1 MIPHLFESNA
11 TNFDTLGIGALTRTI
26 SCNVI
31 EELNG
36 AYELNLAM
44 LVDDPLFEFVQ
55 VGNIIVALPNMTDN
69 AQAFVIESVSKVIN
83 GEVTVY
89 ATHIA
94 QYRTKLIPIP
104 PFAATGVS
112 GVALAFRS
120 LALETNPFTLDTN
133 STSTATLTDQY
144 PKSMR
149 DIMGG
154 SEGSILDIFGGEYYY
169 DNFTIHHLTHRG
181 RNTDARVMYGRNMTG
196 FEQDETFAWNNS
208 ATGVYPY
215 WYSEEEGI
223 RYGDIQ
229 YSPYKDLYPYAKTVT
244 VDFTDKFQTKPS
256 KAELEAYA
264 LTWITSK
271 GLPSVT
277 LECSFDQF
285 DFTDAQV
292 NTLQLGDTVQVINSM
307 YGVNYM
313 SRIVATDFDVLGENY
328 NTITVGDLKA
338 TLSSVIGEASQ
349 GESSVSNVVY
359 YGTCSTAAATAAKT
373 TNIANFPES
382 LYTGMRVSVKFDY
395 ANGKANPT
403 LSINGGTAVSIK
415 RYGTTAPS
423 TSAASSWNA
432 GAVVDFVYDGTY
444 WQMVAWNNTTYS
456 SMTDAEISAGT
467 GTTARIITPARLK
480 TAIETWAVGKNVC
493 CYANSIV
500 RSFSSGQYTFALSD
514 LKITTGDKPVGILLT
529 PQYGSG
535 VIMKYNYD
543 SSSSSGVI
551 IEAYNHDG
559 TAYSG
564 NLRFFCAVFQNSIT

>member
-1 MIPHLFESNA
+1 MIPRLFKSEA
-11 TNFDTLGIGALTRTI
+11 TSFENLGYGGLTRTV

-36 AYELNLAM
+36 AYELNLVM

-55 VGNIIVALPNMTDN
+55 VGNIIVALPNMTDSP
-69 AQAFVIESVSKVIN
+69 QAFVIESVSKVIN

-112 GVALAFRS
+112 GVALAFSS
-120 LALETNPFTLDTN
+120 LALETNPFTMDTN
-133 STSTATLTDQY
+133 STSTASLTDQY

-313 SRIVATDFDVLGENY
+313 SRIVATDFDVLGETY

-338 TLSSVIGEASQ
+338 TLSSVIGEQIDSSSPNSSGGGNYVQKSGDTMTGQLKTSFNQSVAMGSYKATATTVPDLVDELRMSSGVMGSANIKTTYTNGDITITGGNSTWYNFVYSPHRSGGVNGTAS
-349 GESSVSNVVY
+349 GDNCN
-359 YGTCSTAAATAAKT
+359 YGTLLLFS
-373 TNIANFPES
+373 
-382 LYTGMRVSVKFDY
+382 M
-395 ANGKANPT
+395 
-403 LSINGGTAVSIK
+403 
-415 RYGTTAPS
+415 
-423 TSAASSWNA
+423 TSNA
-432 GAVVDFVYDGTY
+432 GAFRIRVDSGSIATVTY
-444 WQMVAWNNTTYS
+444 MVDAA
-456 SMTDAEISAGT
+456 TDAQIDA
-467 GTTARIITPARLK
+467 L
-480 TAIETWAVGKNVC
+480 
-493 CYANSIV
+493 
-500 RSFSSGQYTFALSD
+500 FS
-514 LKITTGDKPVGILLT
+514 
-529 PQYGSG
+529 
-535 VIMKYNYD
+535 
-543 SSSSSGVI
+543 
-551 IEAYNHDG
+551 
-559 TAYSG
+559 
-564 NLRFFCAVFQNSIT
+564 

>member
-1 MIPHLFESNA
+1 MIPRLFNA
-11 TNFDTLGIGALTRTI
+11 DSADFNNLGYGVLSRTI

-36 AYELNLAM
+36 AYELNLTM
-44 LVDDPLFEFVQ
+44 LVDDPLYEFVQ
-55 VGNIIVALPNMTDN
+55 VGNIIAVQPNMTDPI
-69 AQAFVIESVSKVIN
+69 QAFVIESVSKVIN
-83 GEVTVY
+83 GEVTIY

-94 QYRTKLIPIP
+94 QYRTKLIPMP

-112 GVALAFRS
+112 GVALALS
-120 LALETNPFTLDTN
+120 SITLETNPFTMDTN
-133 STSTATLTDQY
+133 STSTATLRDQY

-154 SEGSILDIFGGEYYY
+154 TEGSILDIFGGEYQY

-223 RYGDIQ
+223 RTGDIQ

-244 VDFTDKFQTKPS
+244 VDFSDKFQTKPS

-271 GLPSVT
+271 GLPAVT

-313 SRIVATDFDVLGENY
+313 SRIVATDFDVLGESY

-338 TLSSVIGEASQ
+338 TLSSVIGEATQ

-359 YGTCSTAAATAAKT
+359 YGTCSTARATVKKET
-373 TNIANFPES
+373 TIANFPDS
-382 LYTGMRVSVKFDY
+382 LYTGMRVTVKFSNY
-395 ANGKANPT
+395 NSATSPT
-403 LSINGGTAVSIK
+403 LSINGGTAVAIM
-415 RYGTTAPS
+415 RYGTTAAS
-423 TSAASSWNA
+423 TSANGSWQA
-432 GAVVDFVYDGTY
+432 GSVVDFIYDGTN
-444 WQMVAWNNTTYS
+444 WVMVAWNNTTYS
-456 SMTDAEISAGT
+456 SMTDAEIAAGT
-467 GTTARIITPARLK
+467 GTTARNITPARLK
-480 TAIETWAVGKNVC
+480 SAIETWAVGKNVC

-500 RSFSSGQYTFALSD
+500 RSFSSGTYTFALSD
-514 LKITTGDKPVGILLT
+514 LNISTGAKPVGILLT

-564 NLRFFCAVFQNSIT
+564 NLRFFAAVFQNSIV

>member
-1 MIPHLFESNA
+1 
-11 TNFDTLGIGALTRTI
+11 
-26 SCNVI
+26 
-31 EELNG
+31 
-36 AYELNLAM
+36 
-44 LVDDPLFEFVQ
+44 
-55 VGNIIVALPNMTDN
+55 
-69 AQAFVIESVSKVIN
+69 
-83 GEVTVY
+83 
-89 ATHIA
+89 
-94 QYRTKLIPIP
+94 
-104 PFAATGVS
+104 
-112 GVALAFRS
+112 
-120 LALETNPFTLDTN
+120 
-133 STSTATLTDQY
+133 
-144 PKSMR
+144 
-149 DIMGG
+149 MGG

-208 ATGVYPY
+208 ATGVLPY

-256 KAELEAYA
+256 KAELETYA
-264 LTWITSK
+264 LSWITSK

-307 YGVNYM
+307 YGVNYT
-313 SRIVATDFDVLGENY
+313 SRIVSTDFDVLGENY

-338 TLSSVIGEASQ
+338 TLSSVIGETSH
-349 GESSVSNVVY
+349 ESASVSNVVY

-382 LYTGMRVSVKFDY
+382 LYTGMRVSVKFDN

-432 GAVVDFVYDGTY
+432 GAVVDLVYDGTY
-444 WQMVAWNNTTYS
+444 WQIVGWINTTYS
-456 SMTDAEISAGT
+456 AISQANIEAVAGT
-467 GTTARIITPARLK
+467 SSGLITGQRFTQGFDKRFK
-480 TAIETWAVGKNVC
+480 TADGYGI
-493 CYANSIV
+493 CYANTVV
-500 RSFSSGQYTFALSD
+500 RTFASGQ
-514 LKITTGDKPVGILLT
+514 ITIPLTDINITNATKPKGILLT
-529 PQYGSG
+529 PQYRTD
-535 VIMKYNYD
+535 VTMKYNYD
-543 SSSSSGVI
+543 ASDSTNVLIECWKEGV
-551 IEAYNHDG
+551 AYDG
-559 TAYSG
+559 DM
-564 NLRFFCAVFQNSIT
+564 RFFMVVFQNSW